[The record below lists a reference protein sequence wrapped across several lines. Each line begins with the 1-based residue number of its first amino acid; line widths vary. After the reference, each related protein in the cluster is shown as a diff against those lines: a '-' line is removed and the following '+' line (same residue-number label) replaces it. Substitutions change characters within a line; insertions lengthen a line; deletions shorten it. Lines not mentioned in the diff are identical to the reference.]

1 MSSEGDLEM
10 DLETLLKEAE
20 AIEHDDET
28 SSFDVEIDDPS
39 KVSTCTSKTEEGSGM
54 LDTVAEE
61 CGDLLSQLNILLES
75 QNKQIQERLSELTHL
90 AASKPSEDESG
101 NEQQEAESLVA
112 FKDQDAEE
120 DKASW
125 TEITGL
131 TFRCFCLGGQMR
143 DLGA

>member
-1 MSSEGDLEM
+1 MSSEDPRHDKAVALKM

-20 AIEHDDET
+20 AIEHDD
-28 SSFDVEIDDPS
+28 DVLMNDLS
-39 KVSTCTSKTEEGSGM
+39 KVSTSKTQEGM

-61 CGDLLSQLNILLES
+61 CGDLLQQLNILLES
-75 QNKQIQERLSELTHL
+75 QNTQIQERLSELTHL
-90 AASKPSEDESG
+90 AASKPSEDELV

-120 DKASW
+120 EKGAW